1 MSLEKVVLQ
10 IGGMTCVRCSAAVER
25 ALAGLDGVEQVTVS
39 YAAERAELT
48 IDTVRTNR
56 KKLKKAV
63 ETAGYS
69 VVEERAEFRRKEQ
82 RSLTITVA
90 VAAVLAAPFLVLM
103 VMMFVAP
110 HAEITAALHSGWWQL
125 VFATPV
131 QFGIGYRFYKG
142 AVLSLHNKSP
152 NMDVLVAMGT
162 TAAYGYSVYNL
173 FFGDG
178 HHLYFEGAV
187 IIITLVLLG
196 KLFEVRARAKTS
208 AAVELMMNL
217 SPKTVVLLRDGAEVE
232 IPAAELQCGDVVLIR
247 PGASV
252 SADGEVLSGH
262 SSVDESMLTGESMPV
277 DKDAGDRLFG
287 GTVNGAG
294 ALTFRAD
301 SVGADT
307 VLSGIIRMV
316 EQAQSSKARI
326 QKTAD
331 RVAAVFVPAVI
342 CIAVLTAIV
351 TCVVTRDVSEAV
363 THAVAV
369 LVIACPCSLGLAT
382 PTALMVGTGRAA
394 GMGIL
399 IKNADALETACVIKT
414 LVLDKTGTIT
424 MGRPVVTDV
433 EAFDIDELLVLRL
446 AASVERQ
453 SEHPIARAIADGF
466 DGELFEISDFETL
479 TGRGV
484 RAVANGQDIVIGS
497 RRLMSELG
505 IDVTNHVEDEFE
517 AQGKTVLFVS
527 ADGKLAAIIA
537 VADAVRPQ
545 SREVISNLH
554 ELGIKTVMA
563 TGDNERTARAIAAQ
577 VGIDDIEAGVMPEQ
591 KAAVVERYRES
602 GRVAMAGDGIND
614 APALAAAD
622 IGFAMGSGTDIAIEA
637 GDIVLMG
644 GRIEAIPAAVQLSRV
659 TMRKIR
665 QNLFWAFFYNCVGI
679 PLAAVGMLNPII
691 AGAAMALSSIS
702 VVGNSLLLRG
712 AKLK

>member
-1 MSLEKVVLQ
+1 MALEKVVLQ
-10 IGGMTCVRCSAAVER
+10 IGGMTCVRCSSAVEH
-25 ALAGLDGVEQVTVS
+25 ALAGLDGVENVSVS

-48 IDTVRTNR
+48 VDTARTNR

-63 ETAGYS
+63 ESAGYS
-69 VVEERAEFRRKEQ
+69 VVENRAEFRRKEQ
-82 RSLTITVA
+82 RALTITVA

-103 VMMFVAP
+103 VMMFAAP
-110 HAEITAALHSGWWQL
+110 RAGITAALHSGWWQL
-125 VFATPV
+125 ILATSV

-142 AVLSLHNKSP
+142 AVLSLRNKSP

-187 IIITLVLLG
+187 LIITLVLLG
-196 KLFEVRARAKTS
+196 KLFEARAKAKTS

-217 SPKTVVLLRDGAEVE
+217 SPKTVVLLRDGAEIE
-232 IPAAELQCGDVVLIR
+232 IPAAELQCGDAVLIR

-252 SADGEVLSGH
+252 PADGSVLSGH

-294 ALTFRAD
+294 ALVMQAD

-331 RVAAVFVPAVI
+331 RVAAVFVPVVV
-342 CIAVLTAIV
+342 CISALAAIV
-351 TCVVTRDVSEAV
+351 TWAATHDVGEAITR
-363 THAVAV
+363 AVAV

-399 IKNADALETACVIKT
+399 IKNADALETACAIKT

-424 MGRPVVTDV
+424 LGKPVVTDV
-433 EAFDIDELLVLRL
+433 ELFGIDKWLALKL

-453 SEHPIARAIADGF
+453 SEHPIARAIADRF
-466 DGELFEISDFETL
+466 DGELFEISDFEAL

-484 RAVANGQDIVIGS
+484 RAVADGRDIVIGS
-497 RRLMSELG
+497 RRLMNEMGIEVADRAETEL
-505 IDVTNHVEDEFE
+505 ES
-517 AQGKTVLFVS
+517 QGKTVLFMAV
-527 ADGKLAAIIA
+527 DGKLATIIA
-537 VADAVRPQ
+537 VADTVRPQ
-545 SREVISNLH
+545 SREVISDLH

-577 VGIDDIEAGVMPEQ
+577 VGIDAVEAGVMPKQ
-591 KAAVVERYRES
+591 KAAVIERYRGS

-644 GRIEAIPAAVQLSRV
+644 GRIEAIPAAVRLSRI

-679 PLAAVGMLNPII
+679 PLAALGMLNPII

-712 AKLK
+712 TKL